1 MKRGPDNAVKIG
13 SLHLCLLAS
22 VGCLRVAADEVDL
35 SKLPPPATNHIDF
48 ARDIKPILEA
58 NCLRCHGPEKP
69 RSKFRLDTR
78 ASALK
83 GGEEGVDILPG
94 DSAHSTL
101 IHYTAYLVEDSEMPP
116 IGKGN
121 QLTAQQVSVLRAWI
135 DQGAAWEKAVLT
147 NTLTFSVSPMVG
159 DTKVIGDQAKYREQY
174 WQKDGPNGGVDQF
187 ELSEQT
193 GPDTRWLLTGHALVD
208 DYLIG
213 LSVDRTDLGFI
224 HSGWQQYRKYYDDTG
239 GYDPALMPN
248 APRSGED
255 VHLDIG
261 KAWVDVGLTLPDW
274 PRLVLGYEYDYRQ
287 GNQATTEWN
296 AISNNQGTTRNI
308 GPNSQSV
315 GEGVH
320 IIKFDLNEEIKG
332 VTVEDRFRGEFY
344 HLSTGSTNVAS
355 GGFLQ
360 KINEDASYFQGANTL
375 RLEKKFND
383 WFFGSA
389 GYLYSKLNADSAFNL
404 DEPTLLQ
411 ITSLP
416 HVTLEQES
424 HVGNVNGLL
433 GPFNG
438 LVISSGVQAEWT
450 RQHGLGTGTFDQE
463 SSPPGMD
470 FLIPFNVA
478 SDYDQTSLQENLSLQ
493 YSKIPF
499 TGLFADGHFEQ
510 ENIAQ
515 YDQFSSSEDILD
527 KAVFLQHTEFS
538 GQTSD
543 LRAGFDTSPW
553 RAVFFSTQ
561 YRHEDDASQYDS
573 APLIQPIQ
581 TAYPTFIHSRDLITD
596 EVEAKLVLHP
606 VTQFKTTLTYRYES
620 ADYDVD
626 TGPYNLFG
634 SVISP
639 GGELSAGNDRSQT
652 FSISAT
658 YTPTARLFLSTTAS
672 YQLST
677 LQTFANG
684 SAAVVPYQGDIYTVF
699 ADGTYVLSQFT
710 DLSAG
715 YIFSEAG
722 YGQNNYAAGLPL
734 GIEYQRHSAQIRWL
748 RRLGKNL
755 STQLQYRFDY
765 YAQPSN
771 GGASNYRAHS
781 IFGLLTYHF

>member
-1 MKRGPDNAVKIG
+1 M
-13 SLHLCLLAS
+13 CLLAS
-22 VGCLRVAADEVDL
+22 VGCLRVAADEVDIT
-35 SKLPPPATNHIDF
+35 KLPPPATKQIDF
-48 ARDIKPILEA
+48 ARDIKPIFEE
-58 NCLRCHGPEKP
+58 NCLRCHGPEKTK
-69 RSKFRLDTR
+69 SKFRLDNR
-78 ASALK
+78 MGALK

-121 QLTAQQVSVLRAWI
+121 QLTAQQVSLLRAWI
-135 DQGAAWEKAVLT
+135 DQGAPWEKAAPT
-147 NTLTFSVSPMVG
+147 NNLAFSFSPIIG
-159 DTKVIGDQAKYREQY
+159 DTKVIGDHAKYREQY
-174 WQKDGPNGGVDQF
+174 WQKDGPNGGVEQF

-213 LSVDRTDLGFI
+213 LSVDRNDLGFV

-239 GYDPALMPN
+239 GYYPSFMPA
-248 APRSGED
+248 APTSAD
-255 VHLDIG
+255 DLHLDIG

-296 AISNNQGTTRNI
+296 AVSDSQGTTRNI

-315 GEGVH
+315 DEGVH
-320 IIKFDLNEEIKG
+320 ILKFDLNDDIKG
-332 VTVEDRFRGEFY
+332 VAVEDRFRGEFY

-355 GGFLQ
+355 GAFVE
-360 KINEDASYFQGANTL
+360 KINEGATYFQGANTL

-389 GYLYSKLNADSAFNL
+389 GYLYSKMNADSSFNL
-404 DEPTLLQ
+404 DAPTVLQ
-411 ITSLP
+411 VASLP
-416 HVTLEQES
+416 HVTLEEES
-424 HVGNVNGLL
+424 HVGNVNGLF

-450 RQHGLGTGTFDQE
+450 RQHGFGTGVFDQE
-463 SSPPGMD
+463 APPPG
-470 FLIPFNVA
+470 LGILTPFNVA
-478 SDYDQTSLQENLSLQ
+478 SDYDQTSLKENLSLQ

-510 ENIAQ
+510 QNIGQ
-515 YDQFSSSEDILD
+515 YDQFSASQDILN
-527 KAVFLQHTEFS
+527 KSVFLQHTAFS
-538 GQTSD
+538 GQLSD
-543 LRAGFDTSPW
+543 IRAGFDTSPW
-553 RAVFFSTQ
+553 RAVFFSAQ
-561 YRHEDDASQYDS
+561 YRHENDASQYDS

-581 TAYPTFIHSRDLITD
+581 TGYPTFIHSRDLITD
-596 EVEAKLVLHP
+596 EVETKLVLHP
-606 VTQFKTTLTYRYES
+606 VTWFKTTLTYRYES

-626 TGPYNLFG
+626 TGPYDLFG

-639 GGELSAGNDRSQT
+639 GGGLSAGNDRSHT
-652 FSISAT
+652 FSVSAMF
-658 YTPTARLFLSTTAS
+658 TPTPRLFLSTTAS
-672 YQLST
+672 YQISK
-677 LQTFANG
+677 LQTFADG
-684 SAAVVPYQGDIYTVF
+684 SPAVVPYQGDIYTVF

-710 DLSAG
+710 DVSAG

-722 YGQNNYAAGLPL
+722 YGQNNFAGGLPL
-734 GIEYQRHSAQIRWL
+734 GMNYQRHTAQIRWL
-748 RRLGKNL
+748 RRFGKNL

-765 YAQPSN
+765 YAQPSD
-771 GGASNYRAHS
+771 GGATNYRAHS
-781 IFGLLTYHF
+781 IFGLLTYRFP